1 MVSCRRGSRRRWA
14 LHRLTVRMP
23 ETVSNAGKPLLLPAT
38 PRPGDFPLGSM
49 ESRAAARM
57 EVGRIER
64 KPKPMVRIFED
75 GALTTEYEYDGEK
88 GITVHIEHIGEE
100 P

>member
-1 MVSCRRGSRRRWA
+1 
-14 LHRLTVRMP
+14 
-23 ETVSNAGKPLLLPAT
+23 
-38 PRPGDFPLGSM
+38 M